1 MAGVPWDLIESGALE
16 PIADPREYATVRNT
30 LDPYAAL
37 GLSPGA
43 SAAEVQAAYKALALE
58 HHPDRAGDSER
69 FAQILAARD
78 VLVGQDAVL
87 PFGCAHCP
95 SRSREHAARK
105 DVVRAIVV
113 SHGGDGWVGWV
124 TVDEKEVIA
133 TAGDTRWLVAAAPPD
148 VALLSCAFLDERR
161 RLAIGGTNGCLL
173 VAELHGV
180 DPTAPP
186 TPMRVAIGLSGPV
199 QAVAG
204 PTDAHVASPLCF
216 VSCDGALL
224 VVDIDAGCV
233 LRSVVTPSLQ
243 VEAIVCAQIAELD
256 GDDWPPPPL
265 LLVGGGDGRG
275 GGGIA
280 CVRLGDV
287 EAEDADA
294 VVWRAEH
301 DHPVYA
307 VAAPPEPKLVACAAG
322 SVVVLHGAADGSPLA
337 RLHAGRDGVLY
348 ALAFSP
354 AADTLLAAGSAE
366 VVHAFH
372 IPAGTRRAVQR
383 LTRSG
388 WAGGLNTATINA
400 LAFVSAGGFVSGGY
414 DACVTRW
421 QLEAGAEAAEAL
433 ELGALD
439 DEELEAIAQR
449 GGVGGGG
456 GGGREALEARAA
468 TAIERLRRARRR
480 EMPAFGSE

>member
-16 PIADPREYATVRNT
+16 PIADPREYAAVRST

-37 GLSPGA
+37 GLSAGA
-43 SAAEVQAAYKALALE
+43 SAAEVQAAYRALALE

-113 SHGGDGWVGWV
+113 SHGDGWAGWV

-133 TAGDTRWLVAAAPPD
+133 TAGDVRWLVAAAPPD

-173 VAELHGV
+173 VAELHDV
-180 DPTAPP
+180 DPSSPP
-186 TPMRVAIGLSGPV
+186 TPTRIALGLSGPV

-216 VSCDGALL
+216 VSVDGALL

-233 LRSVVTPSLQ
+233 LRSVVTSLQ

-256 GDDWPPPPL
+256 GDDY
-265 LLVGGGDGRG
+265 VICRMSD
-275 GGGIA
+275 
-280 CVRLGDV
+280 C
-287 EAEDADA
+287 
-294 VVWRAEH
+294 
-301 DHPVYA
+301 
-307 VAAPPEPKLVACAAG
+307 
-322 SVVVLHGAADGSPLA
+322 LA
-337 RLHAGRDGVLY
+337 K
-348 ALAFSP
+348 
-354 AADTLLAAGSAE
+354 
-366 VVHAFH
+366 
-372 IPAGTRRAVQR
+372 
-383 LTRSG
+383 
-388 WAGGLNTATINA
+388 W
-400 LAFVSAGGFVSGGY
+400 
-414 DACVTRW
+414 
-421 QLEAGAEAAEAL
+421 
-433 ELGALD
+433 
-439 DEELEAIAQR
+439 
-449 GGVGGGG
+449 
-456 GGGREALEARAA
+456 
-468 TAIERLRRARRR
+468 
-480 EMPAFGSE
+480 SE